1 MPERVYI
8 LDVGGVWVFDSNY
21 LKNLSFFRGRQ
32 WLKWRLLP
40 ERNGQLVFDFE
51 TGEARGEWYYE

>member
-1 MPERVYI
+1 MPDRVYW
-8 LDVGGVWVFDSNY
+8 LDVCGMLALDSNY
-21 LKNLSFFRGRQ
+21 ACNLSFFLGRQ

-51 TGEARGEWYYE
+51 TGEARGEWYA